1 MTSRRFTARA
11 VLIDLDGTLLD
22 TAADL
27 AAAVNGMLSD
37 LGRAPLAQQ
46 LVATYVGKGAE
57 VLVHRALGGGIDA
70 RVDPALHAQGLSAF
84 HHHYL
89 RENGVSARPYEGVRE
104 GLEALR
110 EKGFRLACVTNKPQ
124 AFADPLLERTGLA
137 HAFEFV
143 LGGDA
148 LARKKPDPLPML
160 HAAQRLSAAPSQ
172 TVAIGDSINDAL
184 AARAAGMTVFAV
196 PYGYNEGH
204 DVRDLDVDAVVA
216 SLLEA
221 AGLLTPVPGS
231 SPPAARS
238 LPGASSPSA

>member
-1 MTSRRFTARA
+1 MTRRFTAQA

-27 AAAVNGMLSD
+27 AAAVNGMLAD
-37 LGRAPLAQQ
+37 LDRAPLTQQ
-46 LVATYVGKGAE
+46 VVATYVGKGAE
-57 VLVHRALGGGIDA
+57 VLVHRALGGGVDA
-70 RVDPALHAQGLSAF
+70 RVEAALHAQGLVAF

-110 EKGFRLACVTNKPQ
+110 EKGFKLACVTNKPQ
-124 AFADPLLERTGLA
+124 VFADPLLERTGLA

-160 HAAQRLSAAPSQ
+160 HAAERLGAAPAQ
-172 TVAIGDSINDAL
+172 TVAIGDSVNDAL

-221 AGLLTPVPGS
+221 AGLLSLVPGL
-231 SPPAARS
+231 SPVTARS
-238 LPGASSPSA
+238 GPGTLPPSP